1 MAIASSSYRCCAI
14 VPVYNHH
21 LKIAQVVRS
30 LVAHGL
36 EVLLINDGSSKD
48 CSDVLLE
55 LDRAS
60 ASVHYFGFS
69 ENQGKGAA
77 VCFAIRKALEL
88 GFSHAL
94 QVDADGQHDLDDV
107 PKFLALSQ
115 QEPAQIISGSRIYSS
130 VPKNRRY
137 GRLLTDVWVW
147 INTLSFSIKDSM
159 CGYRLY
165 PLSATVAVLERF
177 NIGQRMDFDT
187 DLIVKCYW
195 QGMDVDHVDTAILY
209 SDEIPSHFDL
219 LADNVRITKMHTRL
233 FFGMLRRFPRLV
245 LRHFA

>member
-1 MAIASSSYRCCAI
+1 MCQQGRSSHLGCLCMAIASSSYRCCAI

-94 QVDADGQHDLDDV
+94 QVDADGQHDLDV
-107 PKFLALSQ
+107 A
-115 QEPAQIISGSRIYSS
+115 EI
-130 VPKNRRY
+130 
-137 GRLLTDVWVW
+137 
-147 INTLSFSIKDSM
+147 FSIV
-159 CGYRLY
+159 
-165 PLSATVAVLERF
+165 SARACADYKWLT
-177 NIGQRMDFDT
+177 
-187 DLIVKCYW
+187 
-195 QGMDVDHVDTAILY
+195 H
-209 SDEIPSHFDL
+209 L
-219 LADNVRITKMHTRL
+219 LFSAKE
-233 FFGMLRRFPRLV
+233 
-245 LRHFA
+245 